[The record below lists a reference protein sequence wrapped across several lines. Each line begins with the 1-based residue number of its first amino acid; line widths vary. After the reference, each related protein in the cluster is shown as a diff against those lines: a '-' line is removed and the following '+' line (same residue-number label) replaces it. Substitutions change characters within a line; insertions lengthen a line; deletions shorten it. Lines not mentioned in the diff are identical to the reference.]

1 MLRFFLELLLLTPS
15 RLFCCLCCLCSLV
28 CCFRSFFLR
37 NLSLT
42 KLLFRLCG
50 KLFRCFCFF
59 HSFFPFVTA
68 FFASLPAAFA
78 LDSAFFCSF
87 FHCFIRCLQCSCCF
101 VNFRARFFCVFC
113 PRFWFHHIEFN
124 VNLMLNGFLVAFA
137 VGDRRVRCYVFHTPN
152 HQQART
158 QEAHHH

>member
-1 MLRFFLELLLLTPS
+1 MFLLFSQLSSPLLP
-15 RLFCCLCCLCSLV
+15 
-28 CCFRSFFLR
+28 
-37 NLSLT
+37 LSL
-42 KLLFRLCG
+42 LR
-50 KLFRCFCFF
+50 
-59 HSFFPFVTA
+59 
-68 FFASLPAAFA
+68 SLP
-78 LDSAFFCSF
+78 LSLWIPLF

-101 VNFRARFFCVFC
+101 VNFRARLFCVFC